1 MRTGG
6 GRSTPA
12 PGYLDNT
19 VRGGCVCQHVC
30 VQHAHNSNSV
40 CKMAVCVCVS
50 NISNMCNSVVCVSQH
65 VSVCN
70 ITACVCVSNSV
81 CVYTCVTCVTCVCVS
96 SGMYAVT
103 EMCSALPV
111 MFFNF
116 TRSLRQSS
124 SGTRGKPTM
133 TSPSGD
139 LTSDRSSLTTSDCRL
154 IGQKLVADVCVL
166 IGEVSPYYDTSDN
179 IWTDQNLLLDPDLPS
194 GWRTIKDSTGT
205 YYWHVPTGATQ
216 WQHPRLSGTPQ
227 LPDTKQEEAGQQSS
241 TREKDGPPEARSSW
255 HEDYLTN
262 HDPDSKCFAVRSL
275 GWLEVEEEDLSP
287 GRSSLA
293 VSNVIQQLS
302 HCGSPEQRDRPGAWG
317 EGREM
322 MLVLKKDTLTL
333 LDPLDHTPLH
343 CQPIIN
349 IRVWGVG
356 CNNGRDFA
364 FVAGDKESCVL
375 KCHVFRCN
383 APAKAI
389 ATALHEMCSKVIYLW
404 NVSEVGTNE
413 LTAANRESQ
422 RPFFCLQMMSEKT
435 LMRPSRSLT
444 MESISPEDL
453 PRQVEFLEAVRQQVQ
468 KFEVQYIGNL
478 PVSRAMAG
486 MEVLNRAIESIMNC
500 TDRDE
505 WEPAVIHV
513 TDNVL
518 SLWKGEEGEEPF
530 WECQVRFLTFLG
542 VGHDSHTF
550 AVIVDGGTQRF
561 ECHVFWCEPD
571 AGILSEAVQAACM
584 VQYQK
589 CLVAQTPPPRTKS
602 WRATPSKVKRAN
614 SMDSAAFPPL
624 TARHHGNSSSTMMPR
639 ITKGNGS
646 SGNVRK
652 GMMAFFETF
661 RNKQTA
667 TS

>member
-1 MRTGG
+1 M
-6 GRSTPA
+6 
-12 PGYLDNT
+12 
-19 VRGGCVCQHVC
+19 
-30 VQHAHNSNSV
+30 
-40 CKMAVCVCVS
+40 M
-50 NISNMCNSVVCVSQH
+50 
-65 VSVCN
+65 
-70 ITACVCVSNSV
+70 
-81 CVYTCVTCVTCVCVS
+81 
-96 SGMYAVT
+96 
-103 EMCSALPV
+103 
-111 MFFNF
+111 
-116 TRSLRQSS
+116 
-124 SGTRGKPTM
+124 GKDYM
-133 TSPSGD
+133 
-139 LTSDRSSLTTSDCRL
+139 LA
-154 IGQKLVADVCVL
+154 IIIVN
-166 IGEVSPYYDTSDN
+166 YDDN

-205 YYWHVPTGATQ
+205 YYWHVPTGTTQ
-216 WQHPRLSGTPQ
+216 WQHPRLTGMPQ
-227 LPDTKQEEAGQQSS
+227 PVDTQVRTFRTFETSYN
-241 TREKDGPPEARSSW
+241 RSSW
-255 HEDYLTN
+255 HEDYLSS

-275 GWLEVEEEDLSP
+275 GWLQVEEEDLSP

-302 HCGSPEQRDRPGAWG
+302 HCSSPEQRDRLGASG

-322 MLVLKKDTLTL
+322 MLVLKKDTLSL

-364 FVAGDKESCVL
+364 FVAGDKDSCVL
-375 KCHVFRCN
+375 KCHVFRCD

-389 ATALHEMCSKVIYLW
+389 ASALHEMCSKV
-404 NVSEVGTNE
+404 SEGAGSET
-413 LTAANRESQ
+413 T
-422 RPFFCLQMMSEKT
+422 CLN
-435 LMRPSRSLT
+435 
-444 MESISPEDL
+444 ISPEDL

-478 PVSRAMAG
+478 PVSRAMG
-486 MEVLNRAIESIMNC
+486 MEVLNRAIESIMNS
-500 TDRDE
+500 TDRDD
-505 WEPAVIHV
+505 WEPTVIHV

-542 VGHDSHTF
+542 VGHDCHTF

-589 CLVAQTPPPRTKS
+589 CLVAQTPPPRSKS
-602 WRATPSKVKRAN
+602 WRANPSKVKRAN
-614 SMDSAAFPPL
+614 SMDGAAFPPL
-624 TARHHGNSSSTMMPR
+624 TSRYHGGSGSTMLTPR
-639 ITKGNGS
+639 ITKGNS
-646 SGNVRK
+646 RSVRK

>member
-1 MRTGG
+1 LLGIITE
-6 GRSTPA
+6 A
-12 PGYLDNT
+12 IVN
-19 VRGGCVCQHVC
+19 V
-30 VQHAHNSNSV
+30 
-40 CKMAVCVCVS
+40 VS
-50 NISNMCNSVVCVSQH
+50 
-65 VSVCN
+65 
-70 ITACVCVSNSV
+70 A
-81 CVYTCVTCVTCVCVS
+81 
-96 SGMYAVT
+96 
-103 EMCSALPV
+103 
-111 MFFNF
+111 
-116 TRSLRQSS
+116 
-124 SGTRGKPTM
+124 
-133 TSPSGD
+133 
-139 LTSDRSSLTTSDCRL
+139 
-154 IGQKLVADVCVL
+154 
-166 IGEVSPYYDTSDN
+166 DN

-205 YYWHVPTGATQ
+205 YYWHVPTGTTQ
-216 WQHPRLSGTPQ
+216 WQHPRLSEMPQ
-227 LPDTKQEEAGQQSS
+227 SLDTQVRTGSTLPNITKHFQNQS
-241 TREKDGPPEARSSW
+241 RKFW
-255 HEDYLTN
+255 
-262 HDPDSKCFAVRSL
+262 CFTVRSL
-275 GWLEVEEEDLSP
+275 GWLQVEEEDLSP

-302 HCGSPEQRDRPGAWG
+302 HCSSPEQRDRLGASG

-364 FVAGDKESCVL
+364 FVAGDKDSCVL
-375 KCHVFRCN
+375 KCHVFRCD

-389 ATALHEMCSKVIYLW
+389 AAALHEMCSKV
-404 NVSEVGTNE
+404 SE
-413 LTAANRESQ
+413 
-422 RPFFCLQMMSEKT
+422 
-435 LMRPSRSLT
+435 PSCSPT

-453 PRQVEFLEAVRQQVQ
+453 PRQVEFVEAVCQQVQ

-478 PVSRAMAG
+478 PVSRAMG
-486 MEVLNRAIESIMNC
+486 MEVLNRAIESIMNS
-500 TDRDE
+500 TDRDD
-505 WEPAVIHV
+505 WEPTVIHV

-518 SLWKGEEGEEPF
+518 SLWKGEEGEEPI

-571 AGILSEAVQAACM
+571 AGIISEAVQAACM

-589 CLVAQTPPPRTKS
+589 CLVAQTPPPRSKS
-602 WRATPSKVKRAN
+602 WRATTSKVKRAN
-614 SMDSAAFPPL
+614 SMDAAAF
-624 TARHHGNSSSTMMPR
+624 TSHHPSSSTLMAPR
-639 ITKGNGS
+639 MTKANGS
-646 SGNVRK
+646 SSVRK

-661 RNKQTA
+661 RNKQAA

>member
-1 MRTGG
+1 M
-6 GRSTPA
+6 
-12 PGYLDNT
+12 
-19 VRGGCVCQHVC
+19 
-30 VQHAHNSNSV
+30 
-40 CKMAVCVCVS
+40 M
-50 NISNMCNSVVCVSQH
+50 
-65 VSVCN
+65 
-70 ITACVCVSNSV
+70 
-81 CVYTCVTCVTCVCVS
+81 
-96 SGMYAVT
+96 
-103 EMCSALPV
+103 
-111 MFFNF
+111 
-116 TRSLRQSS
+116 
-124 SGTRGKPTM
+124 GKDYM
-133 TSPSGD
+133 
-139 LTSDRSSLTTSDCRL
+139 LA
-154 IGQKLVADVCVL
+154 IIIVN
-166 IGEVSPYYDTSDN
+166 YDDN

-205 YYWHVPTGATQ
+205 YYWHVPTGTTQ
-216 WQHPRLSGTPQ
+216 WQHPHDLS
-227 LPDTKQEEAGQQSS
+227 
-241 TREKDGPPEARSSW
+241 
-255 HEDYLTN
+255 N
-262 HDPDSKCFAVRSL
+262 HDPDTKVNNKNLLDDTKHSVCVFKADRVSSASWWRNTCFAVRSL
-275 GWLEVEEEDLSP
+275 GWLQVEEEDLSP

-302 HCGSPEQRDRPGAWG
+302 HCSGPEQRDRLGAWG

-322 MLVLKKDTLTL
+322 KLVLKKDTLTL

-364 FVAGDKESCVL
+364 FVAGDKDSCML
-375 KCHVFRCN
+375 KCHVFRCD

-389 ATALHEMCSKVIYLW
+389 ASALHEMCSK
-404 NVSEVGTNE
+404 
-413 LTAANRESQ
+413 
-422 RPFFCLQMMSEKT
+422 QMMSEKT
-435 LMRPSRSLT
+435 LVRPSRSLT

-478 PVSRAMAG
+478 PVSRAMG
-486 MEVLNRAIESIMNC
+486 MEVLNRAIESIMNS
-500 TDRDE
+500 TDRDD
-505 WEPAVIHV
+505 WEPTVIHV

-518 SLWKGEEGEEPF
+518 SLWKGEDGDEPF

-571 AGILSEAVQAACM
+571 AGIISEAVQAACM

-602 WRATPSKVKRAN
+602 WRAAPSKVKRAN
-614 SMDSAAFPPL
+614 SMDGAAFPPL
-624 TARHHGNSSSTMMPR
+624 SSRLHGSGSSSAMMA
-639 ITKGNGS
+639 
-646 SGNVRK
+646 VRK

-661 RNKQTA
+661 RNKQAA

>member
-1 MRTGG
+1 MLEGG
-6 GRSTPA
+6 A
-12 PGYLDNT
+12 
-19 VRGGCVCQHVC
+19 
-30 VQHAHNSNSV
+30 
-40 CKMAVCVCVS
+40 M
-50 NISNMCNSVVCVSQH
+50 M
-65 VSVCN
+65 
-70 ITACVCVSNSV
+70 
-81 CVYTCVTCVTCVCVS
+81 
-96 SGMYAVT
+96 
-103 EMCSALPV
+103 
-111 MFFNF
+111 
-116 TRSLRQSS
+116 
-124 SGTRGKPTM
+124 GKDYM
-133 TSPSGD
+133 
-139 LTSDRSSLTTSDCRL
+139 LAIL
-154 IGQKLVADVCVL
+154 IVN
-166 IGEVSPYYDTSDN
+166 YDDN

-216 WQHPRLSGTPQ
+216 WHHPRLSGTPT
-227 LPDTKQEEAGQQSS
+227 LLHTQEEAGQES
-241 TREKDGPPEARSSW
+241 TDVETDGSPEARSSW

-262 HDPDSKCFAVRSL
+262 AEPNSKCFAVRSL

-302 HCGSPEQRDRPGAWG
+302 QCTSPEQRDRQGAWG

-322 MLVLKKDTLTL
+322 KMVLKKDTLTL

-343 CQPIIN
+343 SQPIIN

-356 CNNGRDFA
+356 CNNGRFRDFA
-364 FVAGDKESCVL
+364 FVAGDKDSCVL

-389 ATALHEMCSKVIYLW
+389 ATALHEMCSK
-404 NVSEVGTNE
+404 
-413 LTAANRESQ
+413 
-422 RPFFCLQMMSEKT
+422 MMTSEKT

-444 MESISPEDL
+444 MDSISPEDL

-478 PVSRAMAG
+478 PVSRAMGRTESHQHSASRQR
-486 MEVLNRAIESIMNC
+486 MEVLNRAIESIMNS

-505 WEPAVIHV
+505 WEPTVIHV
-513 TDNVL
+513 TDNIL
-518 SLWKGEEGEEPF
+518 SLWRGQEGEEPV

-571 AGILSEAVQAACM
+571 AGNLSEAVQAACM

-602 WRATPSKVKRAN
+602 WRAAASKVKRAN
-614 SMDSAAFPPL
+614 SMDAFPPL
-624 TARHHGNSSSTMMPR
+624 SSHLHGNGNSSSSSSSATATVPR
-639 ITKGNGS
+639 VTKGNS
-646 SGNVRK
+646 RK
-652 GMMAFFETF
+652 GMLAFFETF
-661 RNKQTA
+661 RKQAA
-667 TS
+667 TSQ

>member
-1 MRTGG
+1 M
-6 GRSTPA
+6 
-12 PGYLDNT
+12 
-19 VRGGCVCQHVC
+19 
-30 VQHAHNSNSV
+30 
-40 CKMAVCVCVS
+40 M
-50 NISNMCNSVVCVSQH
+50 
-65 VSVCN
+65 
-70 ITACVCVSNSV
+70 
-81 CVYTCVTCVTCVCVS
+81 
-96 SGMYAVT
+96 
-103 EMCSALPV
+103 
-111 MFFNF
+111 
-116 TRSLRQSS
+116 
-124 SGTRGKPTM
+124 GKDYM
-133 TSPSGD
+133 
-139 LTSDRSSLTTSDCRL
+139 LA
-154 IGQKLVADVCVL
+154 IIIVN
-166 IGEVSPYYDTSDN
+166 YDDN

-216 WQHPRLSGTPQ
+216 WQHPRLTGMVQPLET
-227 LPDTKQEEAGQQSS
+227 QEEAVELSS
-241 TREKDGPPEARSSW
+241 NKEADGPAQDRSLW
-255 HEDYLTN
+255 HEDDLTN

-275 GWLEVEEEDLSP
+275 GWLQVEEEDLSP

-302 HCGSPEQRDRPGAWG
+302 HRGGGAEQRDRLGAWG

-322 MLVLKKDTLTL
+322 TLVLKKDTLTL

-364 FVAGDKESCVL
+364 FVAGDKDSCML
-375 KCHVFRCN
+375 KCHVFRCD

-389 ATALHEMCSKVIYLW
+389 ATALHEMCSK
-404 NVSEVGTNE
+404 
-413 LTAANRESQ
+413 
-422 RPFFCLQMMSEKT
+422 MMSEKS

-468 KFEVQYIGNL
+468 KFQVQYIGNL
-478 PVSRAMAG
+478 PVSRAMG
-486 MEVLNRAIESIMNC
+486 MEVLNRAIESIMNS
-500 TDRDE
+500 TDRDD
-505 WEPAVIHV
+505 WEPTVIHI

-518 SLWKGEEGEEPF
+518 SLWKGEVPSLQVILVRSEVTSAKFNPSTLLQDRDEPL

-542 VGHDSHTF
+542 VGHDCHTF
-550 AVIVDGGTQRF
+550 AVIMDGGTQQF

-571 AGILSEAVQAACM
+571 AGIISEAVQAACM

-602 WRATPSKVKRAN
+602 WHTATSKVKRAN
-614 SMDSAAFPPL
+614 SMDGAAFPPL
-624 TARHHGNSSSTMMPR
+624 VSRHHGSSSSSMLTV
-639 ITKGNGS
+639 KSSGGVGS
-646 SGNVRK
+646 STVRK

>member
-1 MRTGG
+1 M
-6 GRSTPA
+6 
-12 PGYLDNT
+12 
-19 VRGGCVCQHVC
+19 
-30 VQHAHNSNSV
+30 
-40 CKMAVCVCVS
+40 M
-50 NISNMCNSVVCVSQH
+50 
-65 VSVCN
+65 
-70 ITACVCVSNSV
+70 
-81 CVYTCVTCVTCVCVS
+81 
-96 SGMYAVT
+96 
-103 EMCSALPV
+103 
-111 MFFNF
+111 
-116 TRSLRQSS
+116 
-124 SGTRGKPTM
+124 GKDYM
-133 TSPSGD
+133 
-139 LTSDRSSLTTSDCRL
+139 LA
-154 IGQKLVADVCVL
+154 IIIVN
-166 IGEVSPYYDTSDN
+166 YDDN

-216 WQHPRLSGTPQ
+216 WQHPRLTGMPQ
-227 LPDTKQEEAGQQSS
+227 QLDTQEEVVSQTSS
-241 TREKDGPPEARSSW
+241 RQTDSAPKDRSSW
-255 HEDYLTN
+255 HEESLCS
-262 HDPDSKCFAVRSL
+262 HDSNSKCFTVRSL
-275 GWLEVEEEDLSP
+275 GWLQVEEEDLSP

-302 HCGSPEQRDRPGAWG
+302 HCSSPEQRDRLGAWG

-322 MLVLKKDTLTL
+322 MLVLKKDTLML

-364 FVAGDKESCVL
+364 FVAGDKDSCML
-375 KCHVFRCN
+375 KCHVFRCD

-389 ATALHEMCSKVIYLW
+389 AAALHEMCAK
-404 NVSEVGTNE
+404 
-413 LTAANRESQ
+413 
-422 RPFFCLQMMSEKT
+422 MMSEMA
-435 LMRPSRSLT
+435 LARPTRSLT

-468 KFEVQYIGNL
+468 RFDVQYIGNL
-478 PVSRAMAG
+478 PVSRAMG
-486 MEVLNRAIESIMNC
+486 MEVLNRAIESIMNS
-500 TDRDE
+500 TDRDD
-505 WEPAVIHV
+505 WEPTVIHV

-571 AGILSEAVQAACM
+571 AGVLSEAVQAACM

-589 CLVAQTPPPRTKS
+589 CLVAQTPPPRTKL
-602 WRATPSKVKRAN
+602 WHVTPSKVKRAN
-614 SMDSAAFPPL
+614 SMDGAAFPPL
-624 TARHHGNSSSTMMPR
+624 SSHLHNGSGAAMMPR
-639 ITKGNGS
+639 ITKGNS
-646 SGNVRK
+646 SSVRK

-661 RNKQTA
+661 RNKQAA

>member
-1 MRTGG
+1 
-6 GRSTPA
+6 
-12 PGYLDNT
+12 
-19 VRGGCVCQHVC
+19 VRGALIAAG
-30 VQHAHNSNSV
+30 
-40 CKMAVCVCVS
+40 VS
-50 NISNMCNSVVCVSQH
+50 
-65 VSVCN
+65 
-70 ITACVCVSNSV
+70 A
-81 CVYTCVTCVTCVCVS
+81 
-96 SGMYAVT
+96 
-103 EMCSALPV
+103 
-111 MFFNF
+111 
-116 TRSLRQSS
+116 
-124 SGTRGKPTM
+124 
-133 TSPSGD
+133 
-139 LTSDRSSLTTSDCRL
+139 
-154 IGQKLVADVCVL
+154 
-166 IGEVSPYYDTSDN
+166 DN

-216 WQHPRLSGTPQ
+216 WQHPRLTGTPQ
-227 LPDTKQEEAGQQSS
+227 
-241 TREKDGPPEARSSW
+241 SSW

-275 GWLEVEEEDLSP
+275 GWLQVEEEDLSP

-302 HCGSPEQRDRPGAWG
+302 HCSSPEQRDRQGASG

-364 FVAGDKESCVL
+364 FVAGDKDSCVL
-375 KCHVFRCN
+375 KCHVFHCD

-389 ATALHEMCSKVIYLW
+389 ATALHEMCSKVRLCSG
-404 NVSEVGTNE
+404 VS
-413 LTAANRESQ
+413 SII
-422 RPFFCLQMMSEKT
+422 
-435 LMRPSRSLT
+435 
-444 MESISPEDL
+444 ISPEDL
-453 PRQVEFLEAVRQQVQ
+453 PRQVEFLEAVRQQAQ

-478 PVSRAMAG
+478 PVSRAMG
-486 MEVLNRAIESIMNC
+486 MEVLNRAIESIMNS
-500 TDRDE
+500 TDRDD
-505 WEPAVIHV
+505 WEPTVIHV
-513 TDNVL
+513 TENVL

-571 AGILSEAVQAACM
+571 AGIISEAVQAACM

-589 CLVAQTPPPRTKS
+589 CLVAQTPPPRSKS
-602 WRATPSKVKRAN
+602 WRANPSKVKRAN
-614 SMDSAAFPPL
+614 SMDGAAFPPL
-624 TARHHGNSSSTMMPR
+624 TSRYHGSGSSAMMTPR
-639 ITKGNGS
+639 MTKGNGGS
-646 SGNVRK
+646 VRK